1 MPLRLY
7 NTLSGKIE
15 DFHPID
21 SNRVRMYACGPT
33 VYDYGHIGNFRTFI
47 AVDLLYR
54 FLRQSGYDVRYI
66 MNITDVDDK
75 IIRNSA
81 EAGVSVQQYTA
92 KFIQAFLE
100 DSATL
105 SIAPPTFVRATEHIP
120 EMAAFITDLVKKG
133 VAYRTDDGSYYF
145 RIAKFPDYGK
155 LSKKDFA
162 GMNDG
167 ARVDVD
173 EYEKDSAR
181 DFALWKAPKPG
192 EASWDTSIGPGRPGW
207 HIECSVMSMEE
218 LGPSFDLHAGGE
230 DLIFPHHEN
239 EIAQSE
245 SQSGQPFARYWFHSR
260 FLLVEGQ
267 KMSKSLG
274 NFFTIRDLV
283 LRGHKPS
290 SIRWLLSQVP
300 YRNQL
305 NFTFDGLKAAA
316 SSVEKLRNFRFRL
329 ETALKST
336 SSAANRKDANNG
348 TGAGASL
355 TNGKGTTSV
364 VPSGHATDAALA
376 AGGQLSLA
384 TLARETADRI
394 SAALN
399 DDLNTAEAQ
408 GAIFDMLR
416 KANTALDTAE
426 ARPDEIKPLLD
437 TLEKFDAIFGVLK
450 DDDQPKMKAIL
461 DWARAEGREK
471 EISPELLAI
480 AGSAQ
485 LTDEQV
491 NQKLSE
497 MEAARKARNFK
508 ASDAL
513 RAELTAAGIL
523 VENTKEGVRWRRK

>member
-1 MPLRLY
+1 MALRLY

-15 DFHPID
+15 EFHPLD
-21 SNRVRMYACGPT
+21 GNRVRMYACGPT

-54 FLRQSGYDVRYI
+54 FLRQSGYDVRYV

-81 EAGVSVQQYTA
+81 RDGVSVQEYTA
-92 KFIQAFLE
+92 KYVQAFLE

-105 SIAPPTFVRATEHIP
+105 SIEKPILVRATEHIS
-120 EMAAFITDLVKKG
+120 EMAEFIAELEKKG
-133 VAYRTDDGSYYF
+133 FAYRTDDGSYYF
-145 RIAKFPDYGK
+145 RIAKFPAYGK

-181 DFALWKAPKPG
+181 DFALWKAPKLG
-192 EASWDTSIGPGRPGW
+192 EASWPTAIGPGRPGW

-245 SQSGQPFARYWFHSR
+245 SLSGRSLARYWFHPR

-283 LRGHKPS
+283 LRGHRPS
-290 SIRWLLSQVP
+290 SIRWLLTQVP

-305 NFTFDGLKAAA
+305 NFTFDGLNAAA

-329 ETALKST
+329 TSTQFPAGSNPAMAQLAEETIAKMKSAL
-336 SSAANRKDANNG
+336 D
-348 TGAGASL
+348 
-355 TNGKGTTSV
+355 
-364 VPSGHATDAALA
+364 
-376 AGGQLSLA
+376 
-384 TLARETADRI
+384 
-394 SAALN
+394 

-408 GAIFDMLR
+408 AAMFDMLR
-416 KANTALDTAE
+416 KVNTALDAAE
-426 ARPDEIKPLLD
+426 AHQDDVKPLLGA
-437 TLEKFDAIFGVLK
+437 LEQFDEIFGVLK
-450 DDDQPKMKAIL
+450 DDDQVKMKAIL
-461 DWARAEGREK
+461 DWARTEGREK
-471 EISPELLAI
+471 EISPELLEV

-485 LTDEQV
+485 LSDEQI
-491 NQKLSE
+491 NQKLAE
-497 MEAARKARNFK
+497 MDAARKARKFK
-508 ASDAL
+508 ESDAI
-513 RAELTAAGIL
+513 RAELVGASII
-523 VENTKEGVRWRRK
+523 VENTKDGVRWRRK